1 MKWSIPER
9 IVEQGREYMQEGR
22 VLSIVQNPE
31 KRIWLS
37 EVLGEELY
45 LVELDGTAKEQD
57 VCECQYWM
65 EHGYCKHTVAVEL
78 ALKQQ
83 ACQELFKRIKQSV
96 LRKQIDQQLKCLQRL
111 CQIKQSF
118 CRSSLAAFTFR
129 ISFRCDRNE

>member
-45 LVELDGTAKEQD
+45 LVELDGTAKR
-57 VCECQYWM
+57 
-65 EHGYCKHTVAVEL
+65 T
-78 ALKQQ
+78 
-83 ACQELFKRIKQSV
+83 R
-96 LRKQIDQQLKCLQRL
+96 CL
-111 CQIKQSF
+111 
-118 CRSSLAAFTFR
+118 
-129 ISFRCDRNE
+129 

>member
-57 VCECQYWM
+57 VCEDR
-65 EHGYCKHTVAVEL
+65 K
-78 ALKQQ
+78 
-83 ACQELFKRIKQSV
+83 SV
-96 LRKQIDQQLKCLQRL
+96 V
-111 CQIKQSF
+111 
-118 CRSSLAAFTFR
+118 
-129 ISFRCDRNE
+129 

>member
-78 ALKQQ
+78 ALKQRGVSRIIQ
-83 ACQELFKRIKQSV
+83 ANQTV
-96 LRKQIDQQLKCLQRL
+96 
-111 CQIKQSF
+111 SF
-118 CRSSLAAFTFR
+118 EKTNRSTARAK
-129 ISFRCDRNE
+129 RNETR

>member
-45 LVELDGTAKEQD
+45 LVEFDCTAKKQD
-57 VCECQYWM
+57 
-65 EHGYCKHTVAVEL
+65 
-78 ALKQQ
+78 
-83 ACQELFKRIKQSV
+83 
-96 LRKQIDQQLKCLQRL
+96 D
-111 CQIKQSF
+111 
-118 CRSSLAAFTFR
+118 
-129 ISFRCDRNE
+129 

>member
-78 ALKQQ
+78 ALKQR

-96 LRKQIDQQLKCLQRL
+96 LRKQIDQQLKCLPKAL
-111 CQIKQSF
+111 P
-118 CRSSLAAFTFR
+118 
-129 ISFRCDRNE
+129 N

>member
-57 VCECQYWM
+57 VCDS
-65 EHGYCKHTVAVEL
+65 G
-78 ALKQQ
+78 
-83 ACQELFKRIKQSV
+83 S
-96 LRKQIDQQLKCLQRL
+96 
-111 CQIKQSF
+111 
-118 CRSSLAAFTFR
+118 
-129 ISFRCDRNE
+129 

>member
-45 LVELDGTAKEQD
+45 LVELMVPPKNKMFVNVNIGWNMAIASIQ
-57 VCECQYWM
+57 W
-65 EHGYCKHTVAVEL
+65 
-78 ALKQQ
+78 
-83 ACQELFKRIKQSV
+83 
-96 LRKQIDQQLKCLQRL
+96 QL
-111 CQIKQSF
+111 
-118 CRSSLAAFTFR
+118 
-129 ISFRCDRNE
+129 NWH

>member
-57 VCECQYWM
+57 VCE
-65 EHGYCKHTVAVEL
+65 
-78 ALKQQ
+78 
-83 ACQELFKRIKQSV
+83 
-96 LRKQIDQQLKCLQRL
+96 
-111 CQIKQSF
+111 
-118 CRSSLAAFTFR
+118 
-129 ISFRCDRNE
+129 

>member
-45 LVELDGTAKEQD
+45 LVELDGT
-57 VCECQYWM
+57 W
-65 EHGYCKHTVAVEL
+65 L
-78 ALKQQ
+78 LQ
-83 ACQELFKRIKQSV
+83 AYSG
-96 LRKQIDQQLKCLQRL
+96 
-111 CQIKQSF
+111 S
-118 CRSSLAAFTFR
+118 
-129 ISFRCDRNE
+129 

>member
-45 LVELDGTAKEQD
+45 LVELDGTAK
-57 VCECQYWM
+57 
-65 EHGYCKHTVAVEL
+65 T
-78 ALKQQ
+78 
-83 ACQELFKRIKQSV
+83 R
-96 LRKQIDQQLKCLQRL
+96 CL
-111 CQIKQSF
+111 
-118 CRSSLAAFTFR
+118 
-129 ISFRCDRNE
+129 